1 MKARMK
7 AAAVLTLAAL
17 LILSVGGCKGDGPGP
32 GTTVEEAL
40 AAMAAEDGETMSSFF
55 TRDTRPYVVSGM
67 AFILERIDEI
77 RVSGVRTRVV
87 SEGEGAATVEAEYD
101 LETVSSGGTRDSH
114 VVKTVTLLEE
124 EGEWRISD
132 LSLLE

>member
-1 MKARMK
+1 MKAMVK
-7 AAAVLTLAAL
+7 TAPDLMLAVLLVV
-17 LILSVGGCKGDGPGP
+17 SMGGCKAGGSGP

-40 AAMAAEDGETMSSFF
+40 AAMAAADGEAMSSFF
-55 TRDTRPYVVSGM
+55 TRDISPYVVSGM
-67 AFILERIDEI
+67 AFILERIEGI
-77 RVSGVRTRVV
+77 SVSGVQTRVV

-101 LETVSSGGTRDSH
+101 LETVFSSETRDRH

-124 EGEWRISD
+124 EGEWRIND

>member
-1 MKARMK
+1 VKAGMK

-17 LILSVGGCKGDGPGP
+17 LAFSAGGCAAGGPGP
-32 GTTVEEAL
+32 GTTVEGAL
-40 AAMAAEDGETMSSFF
+40 AAMAAADGQTMSTFF
-55 TRDTRPYVVSGM
+55 TRDTRSYVVSGM
-67 AFILERIDEI
+67 DFILERVDEI

-101 LETVSSGGTRDSH
+101 LETVSSGGTRNRH